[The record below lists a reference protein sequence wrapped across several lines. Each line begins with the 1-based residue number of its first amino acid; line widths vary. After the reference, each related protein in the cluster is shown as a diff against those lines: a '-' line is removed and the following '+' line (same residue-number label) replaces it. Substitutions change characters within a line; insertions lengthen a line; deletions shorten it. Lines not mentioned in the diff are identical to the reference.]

1 MKKQIKPHFPFRRPM
16 PTTTVVTSS
25 FAAPRRTSSVAAR
38 RLCATTNRTL
48 MGYRN
53 PPSED
58 GYAAERQDKRR
69 SPRSGKRW
77 ALFGIR
83 CQRQRSCLHRLP
95 LRGERPL
102 LPLRGFA
109 LPRTEPYA
117 LSESAERGRLR
128 RGAARQKTFAAERQT
143 MGAIRHPMPTTTVV
157 YTLLRQRSHLIRLQS
172 IDFTQRR
179 IRLTEFPGSR
189 LG

>member
-38 RLCATTNRTL
+38 RPCATTNRTL

-143 MGAIRHPMPTTTVV
+143 MALFGIRCQ
-157 YTLLRQRSHLIRLQS
+157 RQRSCILFFVSGAILFDSNRS
-172 IDFTQRR
+172 IS
-179 IRLTEFPGSR
+179 PSVGY
-189 LG
+189 G